1 MAILPDYLDHGLRV
15 VFCGTAVGRESAR
28 RGHYYSG
35 PGNEFWL
42 YLFQAK
48 FTPMKLGPE
57 DDADICKYGCGLT
70 DLAKAVAASSDLGLR
85 KHYRVEDFIEKIET
99 FKPTW
104 VAFHGKEAAKAVARH
119 LAVRG
124 NVVLGKQKWAIG
136 GSSVFVLP
144 NASGA
149 NRDPRRLE
157 GKATRIE
164 WFRELARAVTKD
176 ERAKDPTTPSS

>member
-1 MAILPDYLDHGLRV
+1 
-15 VFCGTAVGRESAR
+15 FCGTAVARESAR

-48 FTPMKLGPE
+48 FTPSQLRPE

-70 DLAKAVAASSDLGLR
+70 DLSKAVAASYDRGV
-85 KHYRVEDFIEKIET
+85 KEHYRVEDFIRKTEM

-104 VAFHGKEAAKAVARH
+104 VAFHGKEAAKGVARH
-119 LAVRG
+119 LGIHGKVM
-124 NVVLGKQKWAIG
+124 LGRQKWTIAS
-136 GSSVFVLP
+136 SSVFVLP

-149 NRDPRRLE
+149 NRDSRR
-157 GKATRIE
+157 
-164 WFRELARAVTKD
+164 
-176 ERAKDPTTPSS
+176 